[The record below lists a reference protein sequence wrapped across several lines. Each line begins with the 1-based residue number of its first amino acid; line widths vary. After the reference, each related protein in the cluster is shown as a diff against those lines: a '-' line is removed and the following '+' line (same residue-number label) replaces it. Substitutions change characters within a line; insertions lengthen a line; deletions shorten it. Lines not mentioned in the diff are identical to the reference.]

1 LKCRNSELRNG
12 DAKRSFKHVIPKEN
26 DAEHSLF
33 QYDFLVR
40 FVSRQNEQK
49 KKKKDMSDKKN
60 EIPASTGSNVTPR
73 GAYPHTKRVGDFIFV
88 SGTSSR
94 RADNTIA
101 GVEIIDEMGT
111 KKLDAYEQTKV
122 ILQNIDKNLQSHG
135 ASLKDVIDVSS
146 FLVNMNDFADY
157 NKAYA
162 EYFNAETGPTRTTV
176 AVHQLPHPDLVVEI
190 KVMAY
195 KKQD

>member
-1 LKCRNSELRNG
+1 MNKEL
-12 DAKRSFKHVIPKEN
+12 KEN
-26 DAEHSLF
+26 II
-33 QYDFLVR
+33 
-40 FVSRQNEQK
+40 
-49 KKKKDMSDKKN
+49 MSDK
-60 EIPASTGSNVTPR
+60 VTPR

-101 GVEIIDEMGT
+101 GVDIIDEMGT
-111 KKLDAYEQTKV
+111 KRLNIEVQTREVLK
-122 ILQNIDKNLQSHG
+122 NIDVNLRKAG
-135 ASLKDVIDVSS
+135 ASLKDVVDVTS
-146 FLVNMNDFADY
+146 FLVNMNDFAGY

-162 EYFNAETGPTRTTV
+162 EFFKAETGPARTTV

-195 KKQD
+195 KKKE

>member
-1 LKCRNSELRNG
+1 
-12 DAKRSFKHVIPKEN
+12 
-26 DAEHSLF
+26 
-33 QYDFLVR
+33 
-40 FVSRQNEQK
+40 
-49 KKKKDMSDKKN
+49 MSNK
-60 EIPASTGSNVTPR
+60 VTPR

-101 GVEIIDEMGT
+101 GVDIIDEMGT
-111 KKLDAYEQTKV
+111 KHLDIKEQTREV
-122 ILQNIDKNLQSHG
+122 IKNIEKNLIKEG
-135 ASLKDVIDVSS
+135 ASLDDVVDVTS
-146 FLVNMNDFADY
+146 FLVNMNDFAGY

-162 EYFNAETGPTRTTV
+162 EFFDKDTGPTRTTV

-195 KKQD
+195 KRVE